1 MTWPAWLSGRVLA
14 AAGAGLALLA
24 AAALGGWLWSEAR
37 ERRAAAVLAG
47 PLARLS
53 TARGSPLTPE
63 TRAGIARD
71 LEAALAQQ
79 PAAGLAAQAAFELG
93 NLRAAERDWPR
104 ARSAWEVA
112 VARGTGTMRILAQ
125 AGIGYAWEAEGN
137 LPKALDA
144 YQAAI
149 APLKRGDFHYEELL
163 LAIARVQE
171 LRGEKAAAVETYR
184 RFLREAPGS
193 PRAEDV
199 RIRLA
204 GLGVAP

>member
-1 MTWPAWLSGRVLA
+1 MTWPAWLSWRLLA
-14 AAGAGLALLA
+14 ASGVGLALLA
-24 AAALGGWLWSEAR
+24 AVAVGGWLWSETR
-37 ERRAAAVLAG
+37 ERRAAAAYAG

-71 LEAALAQQ
+71 IEAALAQE
-79 PAAGLAAQAAFELG
+79 PAAGPAAQAAFELG
-93 NLRAAERDWPR
+93 NLRAADRDWPR

-112 VARGTGTMRILAQ
+112 VARGTGTVRILAQ
-125 AGIGYAWEAEGN
+125 AGIGYAWEAERN

-149 APLKRGDFHYEELL
+149 APLRPGDFHYEELL

-171 LRGEKAAAVETYR
+171 LRGDKAAAVETYR
-184 RFLREAPGS
+184 RFLKEIPGS

-199 RIRLA
+199 RIHLA
-204 GLGVAP
+204 GLGVGP

>member
-1 MTWPAWLSGRVLA
+1 MTWPAWLSWRLLA
-14 AAGAGLALLA
+14 AAGVGLALLA
-24 AAALGGWLWSEAR
+24 VAAAGGWLWSEAR
-37 ERRAAAVLAG
+37 ERRAAAAYAG

-53 TARGSPLTPE
+53 TARGSPLTPA
-63 TRAGIARD
+63 TRAAIARD

-79 PAAGLAAQAAFELG
+79 PAAGPAAQAAFEVG

-112 VARGTGTMRILAQ
+112 VARGTGTVRILAL
-125 AGIGYAWEAEGN
+125 AGIGYAWEAEQN
-137 LPKALDA
+137 LPKARDA

-149 APLKRGDFHYEELL
+149 VPLKPGDFHYEELL

-171 LRGEKAAAVETYR
+171 LSGDKAAAVETYR
-184 RFLREAPGS
+184 RFLREIPGS

-204 GLGVAP
+204 GLGVGP